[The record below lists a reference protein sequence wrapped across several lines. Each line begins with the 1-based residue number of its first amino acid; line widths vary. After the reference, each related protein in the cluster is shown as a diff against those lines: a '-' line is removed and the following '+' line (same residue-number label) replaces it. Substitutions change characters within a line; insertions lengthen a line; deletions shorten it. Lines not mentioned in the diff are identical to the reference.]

1 MDKNYNIRYINS
13 GQFGQDILKYVTNS
27 TEKYIEK
34 LVKERGISVTSSTLQ
49 RIYNFTEQYAKSL
62 SDTLSSE
69 ALNDQDHYINRTFT
83 NSNIYR
89 P

>member
-34 LVKERGISVTSSTLQ
+34 LVKERGISITSTTLQ

-62 SDTLSSE
+62 ADTLSAES
-69 ALNDQDHYINRTFT
+69 LNDQDHYINRTFT

>member
-1 MDKNYNIRYINS
+1 MDKNYNIQYINS
-13 GQFGQDILKYVTNS
+13 GQFGQDILKHVTKS

-34 LVKERGISVTSSTLQ
+34 LVKEKGISITSTTLQ

-62 SDTLSSE
+62 ADTLSAE
-69 ALNDQDHYINRTFT
+69 ALNDQDHYINKTFT